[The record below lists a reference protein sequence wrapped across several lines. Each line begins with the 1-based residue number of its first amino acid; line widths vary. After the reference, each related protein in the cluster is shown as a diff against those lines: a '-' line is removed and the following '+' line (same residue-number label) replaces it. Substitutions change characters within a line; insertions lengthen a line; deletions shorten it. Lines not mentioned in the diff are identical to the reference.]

1 MEPKKFNLL
10 QWQKQGHAV
19 NHADRGCFLNKIS
32 GIRSWTI
39 EKKLRNGKWY
49 GGEGIGE
56 RNGDEVRAEE
66 VFFFLEFIVSSVEAP
81 HPLAWTCI
89 P

>member
-1 MEPKKFNLL
+1 M
-10 QWQKQGHAV
+10 
-19 NHADRGCFLNKIS
+19 NHTDRGCFLNKIS

-66 VFFFLEFIVSSVEAP
+66 VFFFP
-81 HPLAWTCI
+81 
-89 P
+89 